1 MKGDADR
8 TRRRVFRGGPQ
19 RLSVIRKG
27 KKEELGLPRRFNMSQ
42 YKEDVPKNQKDMSE
56 GSQVAAHDDEK
67 G

>member
-1 MKGDADR
+1 
-8 TRRRVFRGGPQ
+8 
-19 RLSVIRKG
+19 
-27 KKEELGLPRRFNMSQ
+27 MSQ